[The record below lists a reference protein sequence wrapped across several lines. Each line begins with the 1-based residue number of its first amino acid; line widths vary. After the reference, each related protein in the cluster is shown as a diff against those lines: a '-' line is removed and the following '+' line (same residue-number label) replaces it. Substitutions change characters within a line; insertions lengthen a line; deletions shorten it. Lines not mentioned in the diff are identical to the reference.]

1 MSLRPGTATT
11 ITRTKGNYD
20 TANTTDYGGIG
31 KGKQTVTKD
40 PPTPL
45 EYGRQHLSPGN
56 IGTVS

>member
-11 ITRTKGNYD
+11 ITREKGT
-20 TANTTDYGGIG
+20 TATESGIG
-31 KGKQTVTKD
+31 TVDKVITKD

-45 EYGRQHLSPGN
+45 EYGRQHLSPAN

>member
-11 ITRTKGNYD
+11 ITRTKGNKVSS
-20 TANTTDYGGIG
+20 TDYGGIG
-31 KGKQTVTKD
+31 SVKQTVTKD

>member
-1 MSLRPGTATT
+1 MSLNPGTNVTM
-11 ITRTKGNYD
+11 TREKGQSS
-20 TANTTDYGGIG
+20 TLSGIG
-31 KGKQTVTKD
+31 TVDKVITKD

>member
-11 ITRTKGNYD
+11 ITRAKGNYH
-20 TANTTDYGGIG
+20 ASADYGGIG
-31 KGKQTVTKD
+31 KVNQTVTKD

>member
-11 ITRTKGNYD
+11 ITREKGQSNLLS
-20 TANTTDYGGIG
+20 GIG
-31 KGKQTVTKD
+31 TVDKVITKD
-40 PPTPL
+40 PPTPI

>member
-31 KGKQTVTKD
+31 KVKQTVTKD

-45 EYGRQHLSPGN
+45 EYGRQHSNSALL
-56 IGTVS
+56 GTVS